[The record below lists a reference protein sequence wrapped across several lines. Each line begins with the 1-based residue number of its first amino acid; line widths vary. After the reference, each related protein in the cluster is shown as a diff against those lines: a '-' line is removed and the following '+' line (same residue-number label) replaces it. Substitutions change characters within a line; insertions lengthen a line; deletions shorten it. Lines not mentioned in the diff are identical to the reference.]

1 MVNKKKFLDH
11 IVKNITLPIILDLE
25 FFNITDVKEKDYII
39 KQYFK
44 DDDIVIKWCLLEDLV
59 NYVTEQRRYRIIP
72 HPSYNLKITKGDNL
86 LYMEKLNF
94 WVKHDYDNNGNNT
107 LSTYSDG
114 YWMESKYDEDNKE
127 IWWKDPY
134 NKDPVYCNT

>member
-25 FFNITDVKEKDYII
+25 FFNITDVKEKEYII

-59 NYVTEQRRYRIIP
+59 NYVTERRYSNDTNIRT
-72 HPSYNLKITKGDNL
+72 KISIYTTSPL
-86 LYMEKLNF
+86 
-94 WVKHDYDNNGNNT
+94 
-107 LSTYSDG
+107 
-114 YWMESKYDEDNKE
+114 
-127 IWWKDPY
+127 
-134 NKDPVYCNT
+134 